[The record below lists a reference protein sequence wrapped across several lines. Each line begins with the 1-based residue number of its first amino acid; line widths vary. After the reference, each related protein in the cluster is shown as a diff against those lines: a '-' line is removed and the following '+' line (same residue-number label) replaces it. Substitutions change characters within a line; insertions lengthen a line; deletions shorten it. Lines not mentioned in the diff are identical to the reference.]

1 MARIRTIKPEFFRSP
16 STARASFKARI
27 LFQAMWCWA
36 DDYGIGET
44 NEYGLL
50 GLAFCDEDQIDR
62 KELQCLLS
70 EVQNAYDV
78 TFYTVENRHYFAI
91 PSWDDHQKTQRRA
104 NRRNPTPDDPR
115 ATLDQ
120 RFYKD
125 AGKQGVSER
134 TQGTSVHPQGTSV
147 LGTGEPGNRGTGEQN
162 PSALRTTRAAA
173 PVAEPVDALF
183 DAEPEPEPEPA
194 PKPKRTAAKRS
205 TPDSPEHKIAEAVY
219 VRTNKALEFIKVR
232 SVAKWAVHTRGE
244 NPVNVENAI
253 VGVHELGRP
262 VLNST
267 VGQWLDGH
275 IGPAGQ
281 RSGPSKQD
289 SKIASYL
296 ETGRELADRLAAQQA
311 AATTHHTFDPFGE
324 LEA

>member
-27 LFQAMWCWA
+27 LFEAMWCWA

-44 NEYGLL
+44 NLYGLL
-50 GLAFCDEDQIDR
+50 GFAFCDEDQITVS
-62 KELQCLLS
+62 ELQCLLS

-78 TFYTVENRHYFAI
+78 TFYAVEKRFYFAI

-104 NRRNPTPDDPR
+104 AKRNPGPDDPR

-125 AGKQGVSER
+125 AEKEGFSER
-134 TQGTSVHPQGTSV
+134 TQGTSVHPQGTSA
-147 LGTGEPGNRGTGEQN
+147 LGTGEQGNRGTGEQN
-162 PSALRTTRAAA
+162 PSARRTTSAAA
-173 PVAEPVDALF
+173 PVTEPVDALF
-183 DAEPEPEPEPA
+183 DAETVEPEPEPA
-194 PKPKRTAAKRS
+194 PKPKRVPAKRS
-205 TPDSPEHKIAEAVY
+205 TPDSPEHRIAEAVY

-244 NPVNVENAI
+244 NPENVENAI

-281 RSGPSKQD
+281 RRGPSKQD
-289 SKIASYL
+289 AKIASYL
-296 ETGRELADRLAAQQA
+296 ETGRDLADRLAAQQS
-311 AATTHHTFDPFGE
+311 ATATRTFDVFGE
-324 LEA
+324 IEG